1 MISPLDFLL
10 LAILFILAILSS
22 ILMIISIIFLRQK

>member
-1 MISPLDFLL
+1 MISPLDFVILSILL
-10 LAILFILAILSS
+10 ILTILSS